1 MSLATW
7 AYAVVSNLFLFGQD
21 WGSFLTYQNGAVS
34 WNLHA
39 LEQPGAAIG
48 MFSLNNPA
56 WTLAIELSFYLVAP
70 FLVRRHFLMLALS
83 AFALQAIRYHAYHI
97 GWFSYGT
104 DNRFFPFELGLFL
117 YGALL
122 YWAKDL
128 LRPDV
133 LLQAPISLTCLP
145 LPSLLPTYFAHG
157 ISPFSALAHR

>member
-122 YWAKDL
+122 YRANDL
-128 LRPDV
+128 LRADV
-133 LLQAPISLTCLP
+133 RLQAPIALTCL
-145 LPSLLPTYFAHG
+145 
-157 ISPFSALAHR
+157 ALAVVMPSYFRDGAFQFFG